1 MKKSL
6 LFLCLSWM
14 SLLLYAQGGKVTVS
28 GLVWD
33 ADLNEAMGQATVQLL
48 SAKDSSFVNG
58 GVTQMNG
65 RFQLPAVKAGKYLLK
80 VSFIGYQSQFK
91 NLQLAANRP
100 KHDVG
105 RISLSADAI
114 MMQEAVVVGHVAPVQ
129 MSEDTVVFNSAAYK
143 VAEGSAL
150 EELVKKLPGAEV
162 DDEGK
167 ITINGKSISKILI
180 DGKEMGV
187 GKGKNKKEKGKM
199 SVVFFVFFLLI
210 PI

>member
-1 MKKSL
+1 
-6 LFLCLSWM
+6 
-14 SLLLYAQGGKVTVS
+14 
-28 GLVWD
+28 
-33 ADLNEAMGQATVQLL
+33 
-48 SAKDSSFVNG
+48 
-58 GVTQMNG
+58 MNG

-162 DDEGK
+162 DDEDGGFVTRAEVAEQVGLYK
-167 ITINGKSISKILI
+167 IVTGMCEHIHAQQKSCRYQ
-180 DGKEMGV
+180 
-187 GKGKNKKEKGKM
+187 
-199 SVVFFVFFLLI
+199 
-210 PI
+210 